1 MQVEVLNPK
10 GRLVAVELPLGCRQA
25 KAGEL
30 TRAGDLF
37 LQGGRH
43 GLDGREPR
51 WLDCIAGQKIG
62 EAAIVARPS
71 RRSK

>member
-1 MQVEVLNPK
+1 MKIDVLAPG
-10 GRLVAVELPLGCRQA
+10 GRRVAVDIPMGCRQV

-51 WLDCIAGQKIG
+51 WQDCIAGQKIE
-62 EAAIVARPS
+62 EAAIVARPA
-71 RRSK
+71 RRAK

>member
-1 MQVEVLNPK
+1 MKVEVLNPK
-10 GRLVAVELPLGCRQA
+10 GRLVTVELPLGCRHV

-30 TRAGDLF
+30 TKVGDQY

-51 WLDCIAGQKIG
+51 WLDAMAGHKI
-62 EAAIVARPS
+62 ESAAVVARPA
-71 RRSK
+71 RRSD